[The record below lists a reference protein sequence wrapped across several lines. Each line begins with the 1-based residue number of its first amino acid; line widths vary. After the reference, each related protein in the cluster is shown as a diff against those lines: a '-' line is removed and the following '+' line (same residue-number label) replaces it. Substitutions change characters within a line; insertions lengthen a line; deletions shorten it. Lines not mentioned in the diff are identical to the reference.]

1 MVRAFVEVVS
11 EVAAIAACSWQSQRS
26 YVASRSTLSNWFV
39 SLSYFERSQSGSF
52 MIFYVVS
59 LNAQRTGRFLQFR
72 R

>member
-1 MVRAFVEVVS
+1 MWFRRLRPFV
-11 EVAAIAACSWQSQRS
+11 ACSWQEVGKVKVH
-26 YVASRSTLSNWFV
+26 VASRSKLVSNWFV